1 MYHISAKSTEMFS
14 MSQSGIVVSNTF
26 FFFVW
31 YAHAPFACGSSR
43 QAASLYERAVNIEET
58 PERHVFLGEA
68 LVLAERKSEALW
80 HYGRAADL
88 YDDRE
93 YKVGRP
99 ARYGITVAGSP

>member
-1 MYHISAKSTEMFS
+1 MFRTL
-14 MSQSGIVVSNTF
+14 SGNASL
-26 FFFVW
+26 
-31 YAHAPFACGSSR
+31 H

-68 LVLAERKSEALW
+68 LVLAERKNEALW

-93 YKVGRP
+93 YKVGMP
-99 ARYGITVAGSP
+99 ARNRTADSTYLVMSCRRDPLDV